1 MSNLSLSTSGEV
13 VARPDFAG
21 VVQEA
26 AAEVL
31 TAVVDEADAE
41 AVGGAEVAQLGQ
53 HLLLQGG
60 AGHHAA
66 LELVELFLL
75 HVNYFQIIMA
85 EVLRNLKEQKNEHGV
100 SLFAH
105 LVSVFNQLT
114 ESKTVLA
121 SYDQFELLSQSI
133 KQNHFLYNSLKT
145 DADLKLFKED
155 ANFQKKW
162 VERCEAVLKRKPAA
176 RNAYVQNFVSES
188 RIFESANVY
197 FGEDET
203 FRIQQ
208 SIAV

>member
-1 MSNLSLSTSGEV
+1 
-13 VARPDFAG
+13 
-21 VVQEA
+21 
-26 AAEVL
+26 
-31 TAVVDEADAE
+31 
-41 AVGGAEVAQLGQ
+41 
-53 HLLLQGG
+53 
-60 AGHHAA
+60 
-66 LELVELFLL
+66 
-75 HVNYFQIIMA
+75 MA

-121 SYDQFELLSQSI
+121 NYDQFELLSQSI

-145 DADLKLFKED
+145 DADLKVFKED

-162 VERCEAVLKRKPAA
+162 VDRCEAVLKRKPATS
-176 RNAYVQNFVSES
+176 NAYVQNFVSES